1 MQQIPTAEPIRSD
14 KPAEPVWIRATPG
27 GRLGADAVRHRT
39 RGRIGGAVG
48 SVDRAAFEALAR
60 SLGAGAQIL
69 DGTGTTLVADF
80 DACWIEGRAL
90 EHFDQWHPILR
101 QDRLAA
107 VSGAFAVAWQKTDG
121 GLCLARDPIGERG
134 LFYAKLPGGLIF
146 GSTLHAILATGLLE
160 PLINLTAV
168 ARYLSY
174 AYLPGAETLI
184 SGIFKVLPGEIV
196 ELRDG
201 QLSRSRFWSLPAEA
215 HGHTAP
221 DEEALRRKLRAELEA
236 AVVRQLPQSG
246 PVGAFLS
253 GGLDSSLV
261 VALARRLYGDEVLT
275 YSVSFGPEYANELPF
290 SSCVARHC
298 QTRHHIVELSPAVVL
313 RHLDESIALLS
324 DPVGDPLTVPNALLF
339 REAAHRTGAVLN
351 GEGGDPCFGGP
362 KNVPMLLAE
371 LFGDGAEQ
379 AGTDA
384 VYGRER
390 SFLRAHQK
398 CYDDLPAMLTAH
410 VRAAI
415 AGNALELEVAPFFG
429 DPRWTSFIAK
439 LMAINI
445 TFKAPFHILHKVDS
459 VSAPFGAVARSP
471 LFDRAIVEM
480 AMSIPSQ
487 LKLRGSSEKHLLKQA
502 VRDLLPPA
510 IIERPKSGM
519 LVPVEGWFKGPLLSV
534 ARERLLDGL
543 AAFELFERTYLERL
557 LDGRMGTLRPRRGA
571 KIWLLLTLESWLRS
585 VGRHT

>member
-1 MQQIPTAEPIRSD
+1 MR
-14 KPAEPVWIRATPG
+14 R
-27 GRLGADAVRHRT
+27 RT
-39 RGRIGGAVG
+39 CGRIGGV
-48 SVDRAAFEALAR
+48 VDRADRASVEALAR

-69 DGTGTTLVADF
+69 DDRGKTFVADF
-80 DACWIEGRAL
+80 DACWTEGRAL
-90 EHFDQWHPILR
+90 EHLAQWHPILE
-101 QDRLAA
+101 QERLAS
-107 VSGAFAVAWQKTDG
+107 VSGAFAVAWRKPAGT
-121 GLCLARDPIGERG
+121 LCLARDPIGERG
-134 LFYAKLPGGLIF
+134 LFYARIPGGLIF
-146 GSTLHAILATGLLE
+146 ASTLHAILATGLVE
-160 PLINLTAV
+160 PQINFTAV
-168 ARYLSY
+168 VRYLSY

-184 SGIFKVLPGEIV
+184 TGISKVLPGEVV
-196 ELRDG
+196 EFRSG
-201 QLSRSRFWSLPAEA
+201 QLSLSRFWSLPAEA
-215 HGHTAP
+215 HGDTAP
-221 DEEALRRKLRAELEA
+221 DEEGLRRKLRAELEA

-261 VALARRLYGDEVLT
+261 VALTRRLYKDEVLT

-290 SSCVARHC
+290 SSCVAKHC

-313 RHLDESIALLS
+313 RHLDESIAWLS

-339 REAAHRTGAVLN
+339 REAAHEAGVVLN

-371 LFGDGAEQ
+371 LFGDGAE
-379 AGTDA
+379 DA
-384 VYGRER
+384 NPGVANCRER
-390 SFLRAHQK
+390 SYLRAHQK
-398 CYDDLPAMLTAH
+398 CYDDLPAMLTPD

-415 AGNALELEVAPFFG
+415 ADNALESQLALLFG

-480 AMSIPSQ
+480 AMSIPPQ
-487 LKLRGSSEKHLLKQA
+487 LKLRGSSEKYLLKQA

-519 LVPVEGWFKGPLLSV
+519 LVPVEGWFRGPLLDV

-543 AAFELFERTYLERL
+543 SGFGLFERTYLERL
-557 LDGRMGTLRPRRGA
+557 LDGSTGALRPRRGV
-571 KIWLLLTLESWLRS
+571 KIWLLVTLESWLRS
-585 VGRHT
+585 AREAHMTPPGH

>member
-1 MQQIPTAEPIRSD
+1 MAAPTRSD
-14 KPAEPVWIRATPG
+14 SPAEPVWIRAAPG
-27 GRLGADAVRHRT
+27 CRLGRDSVRHRT
-39 RGRIGGAVG
+39 RGRIGGVTGGA
-48 SVDRAAFEALAR
+48 DRTWFEGLST

-69 DGTGTTLVADF
+69 DDAGTPLVADF

-90 EHFDQWHPILR
+90 EHLAQWHPIL
-101 QDRLAA
+101 QEERLAA
-107 VSGAFAVAWQKTDG
+107 VTGAFAVAWRKTDG
-121 GLCLARDPIGERG
+121 TLCLARDAIGERG
-134 LFYAKLPGGLIF
+134 LFYAKFPGGLIF
-146 GSTLHAILATGLLE
+146 ASTLHATLATGLLE
-160 PLINLTAV
+160 PRINLTAV

-196 ELRDG
+196 EFRNG
-201 QLSRSRFWSLPAEA
+201 QLARSRFWSLPAER
-215 HGHTAP
+215 HGNAAP
-221 DEEALRRKLRAELEA
+221 DEECLRRQLRAELEA
-236 AVVRQLPQSG
+236 AVVRQLPRSG

-261 VALARRLYGDEVLT
+261 VALARTLYDDEVLT
-275 YSVSFGPEYANELPF
+275 YSVSFGAEYANELPF
-290 SSCVARHC
+290 SSCVAGHC
-298 QTRHHIVELSPAVVL
+298 RTRHHVVELSPSVIL

-339 REAAHRTGAVLN
+339 REAAQETGAVLN

-371 LFGDGAEQ
+371 LFGDGAE
-379 AGTDA
+379 DA
-384 VYGRER
+384 FADGAWSRER
-390 SFLRAHQK
+390 SYLRAHQK
-398 CYDDLPAMLTAH
+398 CYDDLPAMLAPD
-410 VRAAI
+410 VRSAI
-415 AGNALELEVAPFFG
+415 AGNALELEVAPCFG

-471 LFDRAIVEM
+471 LLDRAIVEM

-487 LKLRGSSEKHLLKQA
+487 LKLRGSSEKYLLKQA

-543 AAFELFERTYLERL
+543 AGYGLFDRTYLERL
-557 LDGRMGTLRPRRGA
+557 LDGRMGTPRPRRGV

-585 VGRHT
+585 IRRPT

>member
-1 MQQIPTAEPIRSD
+1 MQQILTAEPTRSD
-14 KPAEPVWIRATPG
+14 NWTEPVWIRATPG
-27 GRLGADAVRHRT
+27 CRLGRDAVRQRMC
-39 RGRIGGAVG
+39 GRIGGAVG
-48 SVDRAAFEALAR
+48 CADRTSFEALAR

-69 DGTGTTLVADF
+69 DDGGTTSVADF
-80 DACWIEGRAL
+80 DACWTDGRAL
-90 EHFDQWHPILR
+90 EHLAQWDPIL
-101 QDRLAA
+101 QQQRLAS
-107 VSGAFAVAWQKTDG
+107 VSGAFAVAWRKPDG
-121 GLCLARDPIGERG
+121 TLCLARDPIGERG
-134 LFYAKLPGGLIF
+134 LFYAKIPGGLIF
-146 GSTLHAILATGLLE
+146 ASTLHAILATGLLE

-184 SGIFKVLPGEIV
+184 SGISKVLPGEVV
-196 ELRDG
+196 EFRNG
-201 QLSRSRFWSLPAEA
+201 QLSFSRFWSLPAEA
-215 HGHTAP
+215 HGDTAP
-221 DEEALRRKLRAELEA
+221 DEECLRQQLRAELEA

-261 VALARRLYGDEVLT
+261 VALARRLYEDEVLT
-275 YSVSFGPEYANELPF
+275 YSVSFGPEYANELAF

-298 QTRHHIVELSPAVVL
+298 RTRHHIVELSPAVVL

-339 REAAHRTGAVLN
+339 REAAFGAAAVLN

-371 LFGDGAEQ
+371 LFGDGAEE
-379 AGTDA
+379 AHTDA
-384 VYGRER
+384 AYSRER
-390 SFLRAHQK
+390 SYLRAHQK
-398 CYDDLPAMLTAH
+398 CYDDLPAMLTPD

-415 AGNALELEVAPFFG
+415 ADNALELQLAPFFG

-439 LMAINI
+439 LMALNI

-480 AMSIPSQ
+480 AMCIPPQ
-487 LKLRGSSEKHLLKQA
+487 LKLRGSREKHLLKQA

-519 LVPVEGWFKGPLLSV
+519 LVPVEGWFRGPLLSV

-543 AAFELFERTYLERL
+543 TDFGLFERKYLERL
-557 LDGRMGTLRPRRGA
+557 LDGRMGALRPRRGA
-571 KIWLLLTLESWLRS
+571 KIWLLVTLESWLRAAS
-585 VGRHT
+585 RHT